1 MAKKDM
7 TDIRGLIQ
15 FLKQENDIIIV
26 RAPVDPIYEVA
37 GIQVALDDGP
47 AFLFENI
54 KGYPGVT
61 SIGNVFS
68 RMDRVAKMFDVDDP
82 RNFKFRCVDAI
93 RHPIPP
99 VVVDAAPCQEVVMT
113 KGFDVPAL
121 LPIPK
126 STPKDGARVMGS
138 GIWLISGRY
147 ANDGHEVAF
156 KRMNFRGKDWASL
169 TASPGTHGEAI
180 LFMHCRDEDVP
191 VTINIC
197 PSPAVTLVAA
207 GGLLHSIIPF
217 GADELAIAGGLEGSP
232 IEICK
237 AKTVDAYSIAKAE
250 WVIEGVMSTEKVWET
265 EEAEKLGKQD
275 VAPFFPEWTGT
286 LGKAWKSRKFQA
298 TAITHRKNP
307 VFYNWLGGT
316 MDMLGGMPFREACFY
331 EAADRLVPGMVR
343 DVNIPFALKHLGGV
357 IYQVEKRRPRDEGYQ
372 RNILAHA
379 LSLQP
384 GLRLVVAVDEDVD
397 IYSMDDVMWAI
408 MSRVNPTCDLLLGA
422 SGSRGVAAQP
432 GEQTGRVETPG
443 FAGGL
448 AIDATVPF
456 LSKERYE
463 RAHFPVEGIDLTNW
477 FTQTEINT
485 IKAKQ
490 SEYAKV
496 LAKKGW

>member
-1 MAKKDM
+1 MAKKDL
-7 TDIRGLIQ
+7 TDIRGVVQ
-15 FLKQENDIIIV
+15 FLKKENEIIFLK
-26 RAPVDPIYEVA
+26 APVDPVYEVS

-47 AFLFENI
+47 AFLFENV
-54 KGYPGVT
+54 KGYPGVK

-68 RMDRVAKMFDVDDP
+68 RVDRMAKMFDVDDP
-82 RNFKFRCVDAI
+82 RNFKFKCVEAI

-99 VVVDAAPCQEVVMT
+99 VVVKSGPCQEVVMT
-113 KGFDVPAL
+113 KDFDVSAL

-147 ANDGHEVAF
+147 ANGGHEIAF
-156 KRMNFRGKDWASL
+156 KRMHFRGKDWASL

-180 LFMHCRDEDVP
+180 LFMDSRDEDVP

-197 PSPAVTLVAA
+197 PSPAVQLVAA
-207 GGLLHSIIPF
+207 GGLLHSVIPL

-250 WVIEGVMSTEKVWET
+250 WVIEGVMTTDKVWET
-265 EEAEKLGKQD
+265 EQAEKLNKQD

-307 VFYNWLGGT
+307 IFYNWLGGT

-331 EAADRLVPGMVR
+331 EAAERLVPGMVK
-343 DVNIPFALKHLGGV
+343 DVNIPYALRHLGGV
-357 IYQVEKRRPRDEGYQ
+357 IYQVQKRRPRDEGYQ

-384 GLRLVVAVDEDVD
+384 GLRLAIAVDEDVD

-408 MSRVNPTCDLLLGA
+408 MSRVNPTSDLLLGA

-432 GEQTGRVETPG
+432 GEQTGRIETSG
-443 FAGGL
+443 FTGGL

-456 LSKERYE
+456 LQKERYE
-463 RAHFPVEGIDLTNW
+463 RAHFPVDAIDLKNW
-477 FTQTEINT
+477 FTQDELKDIR
-485 IKAKQ
+485 AKQ

-496 LAKKGW
+496 LARTGW